1 MRDIC
6 RAWPGVPLAAFWWL
20 AVAAEVRAD
29 DRDIAPRL
37 EACASCHGTQGRAAE
52 ETSAP
57 SLAGKPSLHLY
68 EQLRNFRDERRQS
81 PVMQRLLAFLPDE
94 YLREIA
100 TYYAA
105 QPEPPRPSPRDTN
118 PNVLAAATGP

>member
-1 MRDIC
+1 MRDVC
-6 RAWPGVPLAAFWWL
+6 RAWTGVPLAVFSWL

-37 EACASCHGTQGRAAE
+37 EACAACHGTQGRAAE
-52 ETSAP
+52 EASAP
-57 SLAGKPSLHLY
+57 TLAGKPSLHLY

-105 QPEPPRPSPRDTN
+105 QTDPSGPTPRDTN
-118 PNVLAAATGP
+118 ANVLAAAAGP

>member
-1 MRDIC
+1 MRDVC
-6 RAWPGVPLAAFWWL
+6 RAWTGVPLAVFSWL

-37 EACASCHGTQGRAAE
+37 EACAACHGTQGRAAE
-52 ETSAP
+52 DASAP
-57 SLAGKPSLHLY
+57 SLAGKPSLYLY
-68 EQLRNFRDERRQS
+68 EQLRDFRDERRQS
-81 PVMQRLLAFLPDE
+81 LVMQRLLALLPDE

-105 QPEPPRPSPRDTN
+105 QAEPRPPISRDTSAD
-118 PNVLAAATGP
+118 VLAAAVGQ